1 MNIIS
6 IVILNIIEFDLFKDK
21 LGLTARR
28 VDIKLSSIPVLVSM
42 LIDHIKI
49 KY

>member
-21 LGLTARR
+21 LGLTEKR
-28 VDIKLSSIPVLVSM
+28 VDIKLSRIPILVS
-42 LIDHIKI
+42 LIKL
-49 KY
+49 